1 MEFDAISSI
10 IILHMYLPFN
20 LHHSTDGWDWDK
32 AVCRNEIA
40 FIVSRS
46 SQFCNAIAIFNTTAL
61 GFWSQTG
68 GFDCNAIEGQS
79 SSPSPHWIVVNLC
92 AIHKSSSLWLFLAR
106 SDFFGFNLSRDLRA
120 RGYLLLICNDIIV
133 GLRNIISSVA
143 MHYIHLGSLWGPPRM
158 MNWSFWRRRRRLSR
172 EICCIL

>member
-1 MEFDAISSI
+1 MCASCVADRSSV
-10 IILHMYLPFN
+10 LLYCFWKSLSAKFKHLQGRHKWNSMRFLPLLFFTCIYP
-20 LHHSTDGWDWDK
+20 LICTTPPMDGIGIRL
-32 AVCRNEIA
+32 CRNGIA

-46 SQFCNAIAIFNTTAL
+46 SQFCTAIAIFNTTAL

-120 RGYLLLICNDIIV
+120 RAGT
-133 GLRNIISSVA
+133 SSLFA
-143 MHYIHLGSLWGPPRM
+143 TI
-158 MNWSFWRRRRRLSR
+158 
-172 EICCIL
+172 